1 MPLELIPVQLIAHSI
16 ECQGLSFV
24 LKLYPSL
31 LGLSFHEMTAMV
43 DGFAPFNI
51 VMGGGVET
59 LANYLKF
66 LPVFGIPK
74 SGT

>member
-51 VMGGGVET
+51 VMGWGG
-59 LANYLKF
+59 L
-66 LPVFGIPK
+66 
-74 SGT
+74 